1 MIPARDRCF
10 AVVGCGSIG
19 TRHLRNLHALG
30 CEHLVAVDADPAAA
44 HRAAA
49 PVGASAAP
57 TLAGALHAGADVVI
71 VATPTHLHL
80 GPALEAVRGGA
91 ALLVEKP
98 LAHALDGVDAL
109 VAEAEAAGTLA
120 LVACNLRFHPGLA
133 RLRELARAGGI
144 GRVLS
149 ARIEYGGWLPGW
161 RPAQDYRTG
170 YAARRA
176 TGGGIVLDAIHEL
189 DVARWLMGE
198 PSHVACFA
206 GQLSSLEI
214 ETEDVAAVILRHP
227 SGALAE
233 VHLDYVQRTVSRTC
247 QLIGEEGTLRWD
259 WTTGETRLFRAS
271 AGASAPAA
279 AGPSDGWFSFPAPAG
294 WEPNDMYLAEL
305 RHLLACLEGRE
316 APAQTLAEG
325 RDVLATALAAL
336 RSSATGDVI
345 ALDRRRLRAV
355 A

>member
-1 MIPARDRCF
+1 MIPARNRRF

-19 TRHLRNLHALG
+19 SRHLRNLAALG

-44 HRAAA
+44 QRAAA
-49 PVGASAAP
+49 PVGASVAP
-57 TLAGALHAGADVVI
+57 TLAGALNAGAEVVI

-80 GPALEAVRGGA
+80 EPALQAVRGGA

-98 LAHALDGVDAL
+98 LAHALDGLDAL
-109 VAEAEAAGTLA
+109 VAEADAAGTTA

-133 RLRELARAGGI
+133 QLKKLAAAGAV

-170 YAARRA
+170 YAARRG
-176 TGGGIVLDAIHEL
+176 TGGGVVLDAIHEL
-189 DVARWLMGE
+189 DVARWLLGE

-227 SGALAE
+227 SGVLAE
-233 VHLDYVQRTVSRTC
+233 VHVDYVQRTVSRTC

-271 AGASAPAA
+271 AGE
-279 AGPSDGWFSFPAPAG
+279 WFSFPAPAG
-294 WEPNDMYLAEL
+294 WEPNEMYLAEL

-316 APAQTLAEG
+316 TPAQTLAEG
-325 RDVLATALAAL
+325 RDVLDTALAAL
-336 RSSATGDVI
+336 RSSETGDVL
-345 ALDRRRLRAV
+345 ALERRRLRAV